1 MVNELEIRGADSK
14 MVKNV
19 LRSMAKRG
27 VYLTTTRIQKL
38 FYLIERQCVLDTGE
52 RCFRLDYRY
61 DQYGMY
67 SPQLRNI
74 MSNLDP
80 SKDYLNVKDIES
92 EKGMGKI
99 VEYVENES
107 EQDEI
112 PCYIQE
118 AVSAVIADYGFLK
131 TETLIKEAK
140 ATTPFMFAKKGEY
153 LNWEVLLEERCASS
167 ETLSQQGLARLA
179 SASQF
184 RESRTFEDIEELN
197 SYLFP

>member
-1 MVNELEIRGADSK
+1 ML
-14 MVKNV
+14 VKSV

-52 RCFRLDYRY
+52 RCFGLDYRY

-74 MSNLDP
+74 MSGLDP
-80 SKDYLNVKDIES
+80 SKDHLLVKEIES
-92 EKGMGKI
+92 EKGMGRT

-112 PCYIQE
+112 PCHIQN
-118 AVSAVIADYGFLK
+118 AITTVISEYGFLK

-140 ATTPFMFAKKGEY
+140 ATTPFIFAKKGEF
-153 LNWEVLLEERCASS
+153 LRWDLLLEERCASS
-167 ETLSQQGLARLA
+167 EKLSERGLARLVA
-179 SASQF
+179 ASQF
-184 RESRTFEDIEELN
+184 KESRTFEGIDELN